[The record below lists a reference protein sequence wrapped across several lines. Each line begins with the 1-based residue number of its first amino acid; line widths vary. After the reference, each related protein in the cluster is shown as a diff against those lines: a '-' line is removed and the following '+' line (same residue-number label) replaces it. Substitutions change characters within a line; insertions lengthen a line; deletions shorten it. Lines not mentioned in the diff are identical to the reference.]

1 MVEFHLAYEEQNDIG
16 WDMFLRGFV
25 SRRWRHLQHCYLL
38 QKRTKDVHDVDKW
51 SRNFIKSI
59 PDFNRKL
66 WKERCEIVH
75 AETNCTYEDRQR
87 HEIWQ
92 LREHLLT
99 HKTLIPHNDWHFL
112 KKDNSFFSRGNLD
125 NVLNWEKQMMISM
138 TERKVKFNRDI
149 RIYLVPRDHPPP
161 SKKQRTASDENPPV
175 KKNHTSHTQYIF

>member
-1 MVEFHLAYEEQNDIG
+1 MLRIKERLISEMMESLDNFKTYPPLADFIIEYLRNLHLHRVPPPLDNVDPKYMVEFHLAYEEQNDIG

-38 QKRTKDVHDVDKW
+38 QKRTKDVHAVDKW

-59 PDFNRKL
+59 LDFNRKL

-112 KKDNSFFSRGNLD
+112 KKDNSFFF
-125 NVLNWEKQMMISM
+125 VAIWTM
-138 TERKVKFNRDI
+138 F
-149 RIYLVPRDHPPP
+149 
-161 SKKQRTASDENPPV
+161 
-175 KKNHTSHTQYIF
+175 